1 MLVFLDIRILEDIT
15 CNNTPLF
22 FEKIENNVNINYYAY
37 ASEVVYLGHRIP
49 SKIKFEIG
57 ASHAIREVF
66 QIVINTALSEGW
78 KKPIEVVIVSTDK
91 PTDHYDN
98 ELYILKQLIKDNFVN
113 IMFIDEERKLLTLD
127 EYSIKH
133 KKQNK

>member
-98 ELYILKQLIKDNFVN
+98 ELCILKQLIKENFVN